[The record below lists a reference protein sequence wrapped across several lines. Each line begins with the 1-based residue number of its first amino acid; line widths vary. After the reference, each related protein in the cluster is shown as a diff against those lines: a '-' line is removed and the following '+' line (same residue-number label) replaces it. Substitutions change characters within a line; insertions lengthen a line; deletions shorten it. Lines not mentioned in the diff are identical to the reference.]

1 MSESLGYRSL
11 NSGSAALEPRRFA
24 DAAERGYEPN
34 VQIADK
40 LYQAADILAAQ
51 GAAAFRIAAYRR
63 AADTICALD
72 ADLATIAARGGR
84 DALGGERGL
93 CACVYNLDLY

>member
-1 MSESLGYRSL
+1 MSESPGHRSL

-51 GAAAFRIAAYRR
+51 GAAHSALPLTAGPPTQYAHWTLISRR
-63 AADTICALD
+63 SPREAV
-72 ADLATIAARGGR
+72 ATR
-84 DALGGERGL
+84 
-93 CACVYNLDLY
+93 